1 MSSIRFA
8 LAALSIGLAAPL
20 AFAQSTSSV
29 SPPPPTSPTTPP
41 MTSTAPAP
49 MTTPAAPGTTTTKST
64 TTTTT
69 TSTDASASPAEGA
82 CHTRKAVGAK
92 CACLKDPSQ
101 IGTAADDPDSDR
113 NWCQVS

>member
-29 SPPPPTSPTTPP
+29 SPPAPTSPTTPP
-41 MTSTAPAP
+41 MTSTAP